1 MLTAQQLW
9 NGLQRVRG
17 VRFVSR
23 SKTPG
28 WDGEGIGSVVVD
40 SSSSLALVFT
50 ESGVWHPSKGRETR
64 FSNVFRWT
72 LDSSEL
78 LKLEHLRFG
87 PEHPV
92 YLFDLSPAT
101 NDRWA
106 FIKPHL

>member
-23 SKTPG
+23 GSTPG
-28 WDGEGIGSVVVD
+28 WDGEGFGSVVVD
-40 SSSSLALVFT
+40 SPSSLALVFT
-50 ESGVWHPSKGRETR
+50 ESGVWQPSKGRETR

-72 LDSSEL
+72 LGTSES

-87 PEHPV
+87 VDHPV
-92 YLFDLSPAT
+92 YLFDLSPT
-101 NDRWA
+101 TDDRWA
-106 FIKPHL
+106 SVKPHL